1 MEVEGK
7 GLEKPVEE
15 EKAWRAE
22 TEESLFVEQELSFA
36 QVPSFL
42 FCFVLFRQTRGFNIK
57 IQLPGVCQFPRS
69 AARRGGGVV
78 LLASN
83 KLEDFHTC

>member
-1 MEVEGK
+1 MEAK
-7 GLEKPVEE
+7 
-15 EKAWRAE
+15 
-22 TEESLFVEQELSFA
+22 TEESLFVEQELSVA

-42 FCFVLFRQTRGFNIK
+42 FCFVLFRQTRGFNLK

>member
-22 TEESLFVEQELSFA
+22 TEESLFVEQELSVA
-36 QVPSFL
+36 QVPSFFVL
-42 FCFVLFRQTRGFNIK
+42 FCFVSTNERVQ
-57 IQLPGVCQFPRS
+57 
-69 AARRGGGVV
+69 
-78 LLASN
+78 
-83 KLEDFHTC
+83 H